1 MKNKMIS
8 LIALLMFT
16 FGYAQELK
24 PKFEQEGDLI
34 KGTYFFENGAV
45 KQIGYFNNN
54 KLHGEWVSYDSEG
67 NKTTIA
73 HYENGKK
80 TGVWL
85 VLANGVVKQITYDS
99 NKVIDVKDL
108 KERDLAYTD

>member
-8 LIALLMFT
+8 LMAFLMFA
-16 FGYAQELK
+16 FGYSQELK

-34 KGTYFFENGAV
+34 KGTYFFENGAI
-45 KQIGYFNNN
+45 KQIGYFSNN

-85 VLANGVVKQITYDS
+85 ILANGVVKQVTFDS

-108 KERDLAYTD
+108 EGTDLAFTN